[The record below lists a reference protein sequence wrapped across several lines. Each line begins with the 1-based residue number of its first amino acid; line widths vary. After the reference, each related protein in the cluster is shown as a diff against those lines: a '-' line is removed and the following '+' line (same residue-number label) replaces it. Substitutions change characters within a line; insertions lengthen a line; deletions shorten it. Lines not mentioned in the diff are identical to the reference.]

1 MHSCPLFLSARFTI
15 SFNPVRS
22 FLASWISLPSA
33 LTQIAQPILRYD
45 LLVARAIAMGI
56 RPVTRQAPVTR
67 PRQAQQAWSRS
78 LASKV
83 ISSER
88 AVPF

>member
-33 LTQIAQPILRYD
+33 STQIAQATLRYD
-45 LLVARAIAMGI
+45 LLVARAIALAM
-56 RPVTRQAPVTR
+56 RPVTQQARVMR
-67 PRQAQQAWSRS
+67 LRLAQQAWSRS

>member
-33 LTQIAQPILRYD
+33 STQIAQAILRYA
-45 LLVARAIAMGI
+45 LLVARAIAMGM
-56 RPVTRQAPVTR
+56 RPVTRL
-67 PRQAQQAWSRS
+67 AQQAWSRS

>member
-33 LTQIAQPILRYD
+33 STQIAQAILRYD
-45 LLVARAIAMGI
+45 LLVA
-56 RPVTRQAPVTR
+56 
-67 PRQAQQAWSRS
+67 
-78 LASKV
+78 
-83 ISSER
+83 
-88 AVPF
+88 